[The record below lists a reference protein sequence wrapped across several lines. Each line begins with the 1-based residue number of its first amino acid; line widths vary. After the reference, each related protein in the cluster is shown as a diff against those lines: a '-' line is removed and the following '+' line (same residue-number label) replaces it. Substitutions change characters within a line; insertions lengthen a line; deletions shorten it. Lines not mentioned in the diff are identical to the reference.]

1 MAREIYRNKDRYH
14 YLNFYQQHLFFT
26 REMLATSLEMY
37 SRTIREMGYRYRDR
51 DENQEVWDT
60 VVADAREKLDLI
72 EKVNHVLALEGDEF
86 KDEAGKLLYG
96 TQK

>member
-1 MAREIYRNKDRYH
+1 MAKEKNKERHH
-14 YLNFYQQHLFFT
+14 YLNFYVRYLSST
-26 REMLATSLEMY
+26 RELLATSLEMY
-37 SRTIREMGYRYRDR
+37 SRTMREMGYRYRDR
-51 DENQEVWDT
+51 DENREVWDT

-86 KDEAGKLLYG
+86 KDEAEKLLYG